1 MLLPFHFSRGEE
13 GCANGMLEIPL
24 KSFNRLLTFKNM
36 YSSVSMI
43 KSFLS
48 FITSYLDFLRNV
60 GGICRGNKIVKYC
73 LSFPSFCKNFILF
86 SIFIFNIISTS
97 FSNNNVIEVK
107 GKKKCKNVTNTSS
120 SASRSNKFVR
130 KSIKRSEHSTQFFSI
145 QSCTRINFFFVE
157 INPVISLVFYMSEIS
172 RKNLCIYIY
181 KRSLLVSY

>member
-1 MLLPFHFSRGEE
+1 
-13 GCANGMLEIPL
+13 MLEIPL

-60 GGICRGNKIVKYC
+60 GGICRGNKIVKYY

-145 QSCTRINFFFVE
+145 QSCTRINFFFLLKLILLFRCYFIWAKYLARIYV
-157 INPVISLVFYMSEIS
+157 Y
-172 RKNLCIYIY
+172 IYI
-181 KRSLLVSY
+181 KKVC

>member
-1 MLLPFHFSRGEE
+1 
-13 GCANGMLEIPL
+13 MLEIPL

-60 GGICRGNKIVKYC
+60 GGICRGNKIVKYY

-86 SIFIFNIISTS
+86 SIFVNNFYILHE